1 MKTFICDRSG
11 KTTTV
16 GEFTHIRK
24 DYPNAYQ
31 VIDFDLVD
39 WWNRGE

>member
-11 KTTTV
+11 KTITV

-31 VIDFDLVD
+31 VVDFDLVG
-39 WWNRGE
+39 WWNRGK